1 MKIDLYFSYRS
12 PYSYLI
18 LPRMLKLKE
27 KYDIEINFKVV
38 YPIAIRMPEWF
49 KGKNFFTF
57 FFFKMI
63 DMRLQA
69 KKLGIPFTSKLK
81 PDPIRQNI
89 MTGKI
94 SSHQPYIFDI
104 CHLGQMAQM
113 KGVGMEF
120 AFEVSSLIFGGV
132 ENWNTDENLS
142 AAAKKVGL
150 DLNQLRESVN
160 VHEEEIIE
168 QIKQN
173 QVDQLNAGHHGVPL
187 TVIGDKH
194 FFGQD
199 QFDKIMKTLKENG
212 LKER

>member
-49 KGKNFFTF
+49 EGKNFFTF

-113 KGVGMEF
+113 KGVGREF

-142 AAAKKVGL
+142 EAAKKVGL
-150 DLNQLRESVN
+150 DLTQLRESVN
-160 VHEEEIIE
+160 VHEEEIIG

-199 QFDKIMKTLKENG
+199 QFDKIMETLKEKG

>member
-49 KGKNFFTF
+49 EGKNIFTY
-57 FFFKMI
+57 FFFKVI
-63 DMRLQA
+63 DMRRQA
-69 KKLGIPFTSKLK
+69 KKLGIPFTAKLK

-142 AAAKKVGL
+142 EAAKKVGL
-150 DLNQLRESVN
+150 DLTQLRESVN
-160 VHEEEIIE
+160 VHEEEIIG

-199 QFDKIMKTLKENG
+199 QFDKIMETLKENG

>member
-49 KGKNFFTF
+49 EGKNFFTF

-132 ENWNTDENLS
+132 ENWNNDENLS
-142 AAAKKVGL
+142 EAAKKAGL
-150 DLNQLRESVN
+150 DLTQLRESVN
-160 VHEEEIIE
+160 VHEEEIIG

-199 QFDKIMKTLKENG
+199 QFDKIMETLKENG

>member
-1 MKIDLYFSYRS
+1 
-12 PYSYLI
+12 
-18 LPRMLKLKE
+18 
-27 KYDIEINFKVV
+27 
-38 YPIAIRMPEWF
+38 
-49 KGKNFFTF
+49 
-57 FFFKMI
+57 MI

-142 AAAKKVGL
+142 EAAKKAGL
-150 DLNQLRESVN
+150 DLTQLRESVN
-160 VHEEEIIE
+160 VHEEEIIG

-199 QFDKIMKTLKENG
+199 QFDKIMETLKENG

>member
-18 LPRMLKLKE
+18 LPRMLRLKE

-49 KGKNFFTF
+49 EGKNFFTF

-142 AAAKKVGL
+142 EAAKKVGL

-160 VHEEEIIE
+160 VHEEEIIG

-199 QFDKIMKTLKENG
+199 QFDKIMETLKENG

>member
-49 KGKNFFTF
+49 EGKNFFTF

-142 AAAKKVGL
+142 EAAKKVGL
-150 DLNQLRESVN
+150 DLNQLRESVK
-160 VHEEEIIE
+160 VHEEEIIG

-199 QFDKIMKTLKENG
+199 QFDKIMETLKENG

>member
-27 KYDIEINFKVV
+27 KYDIDINFKVV

-49 KGKNFFTF
+49 KGKNIFTF

-63 DMRLQA
+63 DMRRQA

-142 AAAKKVGL
+142 EAAKKVGL

-160 VHEEEIIE
+160 VHEEEIIG

-199 QFDKIMKTLKENG
+199 QFDKIMETLKENG

>member
-18 LPRMLKLKE
+18 LPRMLRLKE
-27 KYDIEINFKVV
+27 KYNIEINFKVV

-49 KGKNFFTF
+49 EGKNFFTF

-104 CHLGQMAQM
+104 CHLGQMAQI

-142 AAAKKVGL
+142 EAAKKVGL
-150 DLNQLRESVN
+150 DLTQLRESVN
-160 VHEEEIIE
+160 VHEEEIIG

-199 QFDKIMKTLKENG
+199 QFDKIMETLKENG

>member
-49 KGKNFFTF
+49 EGKNFFTF

-132 ENWNTDENLS
+132 ENWNSDENLS
-142 AAAKKVGL
+142 EAAKKVGL

-160 VHEEEIIE
+160 VHEEEIIG

-199 QFDKIMKTLKENG
+199 QFDKIMETLKENG

>member
-27 KYDIEINFKVV
+27 KYDIDVNFKIV

-49 KGKNFFTF
+49 EGKNIFTY

-69 KKLGIPFTSKLK
+69 KKLGIPFTTKLR

-104 CHLGQMAQM
+104 CHLGQMAQI
-113 KGVGMEF
+113 KGVGIEF

-132 ENWNTDENLS
+132 ENWNSDENLS
-142 AAAKKVGL
+142 SAAKKVGL
-150 DLNQLRESVN
+150 DLNQLRESVD
-160 VHEEEIIE
+160 VHEEEIIK

-187 TVIGDKH
+187 TVIGEKY

-199 QFDKIMKTLKENG
+199 QFEKIMETLKENG

>member
-18 LPRMLKLKE
+18 LPRMLKLKK

-49 KGKNFFTF
+49 EGKNIFTY
-57 FFFKMI
+57 FFFKII
-63 DMRLQA
+63 DMRRQA
-69 KKLGIPFTSKLK
+69 KKLGIPFTTKLK

-142 AAAKKVGL
+142 EAAKKVGL
-150 DLNQLRESVN
+150 DLNQLRESVK
-160 VHEEEIIE
+160 VHEEEIIG

>member
-27 KYDIEINFKVV
+27 KYDIDINFKIV

-49 KGKNFFTF
+49 EGKNIFTY

-69 KKLGIPFTSKLK
+69 KKLGIPFTTKLR

-94 SSHQPYIFDI
+94 SNHQPYIFDI
-104 CHLGQMAQM
+104 CHLGQMAQI
-113 KGVGMEF
+113 KGVGIEF
-120 AFEVSSLIFGGV
+120 AFEVSSMIFGGV
-132 ENWNTDENLS
+132 EKWNTDENLS
-142 AAAKKVGL
+142 KAAKKVGL
-150 DLNQLRESVN
+150 DLKQLRESVN
-160 VHEEEIIE
+160 VHEEEIIS

-173 QVDQLNAGHHGVPL
+173 QADQLNAGHHGVPL
-187 TVIGDKH
+187 TVIGEKY

-199 QFDKIMKTLKENG
+199 QFDKIMETLLELG
-212 LKER
+212 LKKT

>member
-27 KYDIEINFKVV
+27 KYDIDINFKIV

-49 KGKNFFTF
+49 EGKNIFTY

-69 KKLGIPFTSKLK
+69 KKLGIPFTTKLR

-142 AAAKKVGL
+142 EAAKKVGL

-160 VHEEEIIE
+160 VHEEEIIG

>member
-49 KGKNFFTF
+49 EGKNFFTF

-104 CHLGQMAQM
+104 CHLGQMAQI

-142 AAAKKVGL
+142 EAAKKVGL
-150 DLNQLRESVN
+150 DLTQLRESVN
-160 VHEEEIIE
+160 VHEEEIIG

-199 QFDKIMKTLKENG
+199 QFDKIMETLKEKG

>member
-27 KYDIEINFKVV
+27 KYDIEINFKIV

-49 KGKNFFTF
+49 EGKNFFTF

-142 AAAKKVGL
+142 EAAKKVGL
-150 DLNQLRESVN
+150 DLTQLRESVN
-160 VHEEEIIE
+160 VHEEEIIG

>member
-49 KGKNFFTF
+49 EGKNIFTY
-57 FFFKMI
+57 FFFKVI
-63 DMRLQA
+63 DMRRQA
-69 KKLGIPFTSKLK
+69 KKLGIPFTAKLK

-142 AAAKKVGL
+142 EAAKKVGL

-160 VHEEEIIE
+160 VHEEEIIG

-199 QFDKIMKTLKENG
+199 QFDKIMETLKEQG

>member
-18 LPRMLKLKE
+18 LPRMLRLKE

-49 KGKNFFTF
+49 EGKNFFTF

-142 AAAKKVGL
+142 EAAKKVGL
-150 DLNQLRESVN
+150 DLIQLRESVN
-160 VHEEEIIE
+160 VHEEEIIG

-199 QFDKIMKTLKENG
+199 QFDKIMETLKENG

>member
-49 KGKNFFTF
+49 EGKNIFTY

-142 AAAKKVGL
+142 EAAKKVGL
-150 DLNQLRESVN
+150 DLTQLRESVN
-160 VHEEEIIE
+160 VHEEEIIG

-199 QFDKIMKTLKENG
+199 QFDKIMETLKENG

>member
-49 KGKNFFTF
+49 EGKNFFTF

-132 ENWNTDENLS
+132 ENWNTDKNLS
-142 AAAKKVGL
+142 EAAKKVGL

-160 VHEEEIIE
+160 VHEKEIIGE
-168 QIKQN
+168 IKQN
-173 QVDQLNAGHHGVPL
+173 QVDQLNAGPHGVPL

>member
-49 KGKNFFTF
+49 EGKNFFTF

-69 KKLGIPFTSKLK
+69 KKLGIPFTSKLN

-142 AAAKKVGL
+142 EAAKKVGL
-150 DLNQLRESVN
+150 DLTQLRESAN
-160 VHEEEIIE
+160 VHEEEIIG

-199 QFDKIMKTLKENG
+199 QFDKIMETLKENG

>member
-49 KGKNFFTF
+49 EGKNFFTF

-142 AAAKKVGL
+142 EAAKKVGL
-150 DLNQLRESVN
+150 DLIQLRESVN
-160 VHEEEIIE
+160 VHEEEIIG

-187 TVIGDKH
+187 TVIGDKY

-199 QFDKIMKTLKENG
+199 QFDKIMETLKEKG

>member
-49 KGKNFFTF
+49 EGKNFFTF

-120 AFEVSSLIFGGV
+120 VFEVSSLIFGGV

-142 AAAKKVGL
+142 EAAKKVGL
-150 DLNQLRESVN
+150 DLKQLRESVN
-160 VHEEEIIE
+160 VHEQEIIG

>member
-27 KYDIEINFKVV
+27 KYDIDVNFKVV

-49 KGKNFFTF
+49 EGKNFFTF

-142 AAAKKVGL
+142 EAAKRVGL
-150 DLNQLRESVN
+150 DLNQLRESVK
-160 VHEEEIIE
+160 VHEEEIIG

-199 QFDKIMKTLKENG
+199 QFDKIMETLKENG

>member
-49 KGKNFFTF
+49 EGKNFFPF

-69 KKLGIPFTSKLK
+69 KKLGIHFTTKLK
-81 PDPIRQNI
+81 PDPIRQNV

-142 AAAKKVGL
+142 EAAKKVGL

-160 VHEEEIIE
+160 VHEEEIIG

-199 QFDKIMKTLKENG
+199 QFDKIMETLKENG

>member
-49 KGKNFFTF
+49 EGKNFFTF

-63 DMRLQA
+63 DMRLKA

-142 AAAKKVGL
+142 EAAKKVGL
-150 DLNQLRESVN
+150 DLIQLRESVN
-160 VHEEEIIE
+160 VHEEEIIG

>member
-1 MKIDLYFSYRS
+1 
-12 PYSYLI
+12 
-18 LPRMLKLKE
+18 MLKLKE

-49 KGKNFFTF
+49 EGKNFFTF

-142 AAAKKVGL
+142 EAAKKVGL
-150 DLNQLRESVN
+150 DLNQLRNSVN
-160 VHEEEIIE
+160 VHEEEIIG

>member
-27 KYDIEINFKVV
+27 KYDIDINFKIV

-49 KGKNFFTF
+49 EGKNIFTY

-69 KKLGIPFTSKLK
+69 KKLGIPFTTKLR

-104 CHLGQMAQM
+104 CHLGQMAQI
-113 KGVGMEF
+113 KGVGIEF

-142 AAAKKVGL
+142 KAAKKVGL
-150 DLNQLRESVN
+150 DLKQLRESVN
-160 VHEEEIIE
+160 VHEEEIIS

-187 TVIGDKH
+187 TVIGDAH

-199 QFDKIMKTLKENG
+199 QFKKIMKTLEENG
-212 LKER
+212 HKER

>member
-49 KGKNFFTF
+49 EGKNFFTF

-142 AAAKKVGL
+142 EAAKKAGL
-150 DLNQLRESVN
+150 DLTQLRESVN
-160 VHEEEIIE
+160 VHEEEIIG

-199 QFDKIMKTLKENG
+199 QFDEIMETLKENG

>member
-27 KYDIEINFKVV
+27 RYDIEINFKVV
-38 YPIAIRMPEWF
+38 YPMAIRMPEWF
-49 KGKNFFTF
+49 EGKNFFTF

-142 AAAKKVGL
+142 QAAKKVGL
-150 DLNQLRESVN
+150 DLIQLRESVN
-160 VHEEEIIE
+160 VHEEEIIG

-199 QFDKIMKTLKENG
+199 QFDKIMETLKENG

>member
-49 KGKNFFTF
+49 EGKNFFTF

-69 KKLGIPFTSKLK
+69 KKLGIPFTSKLN

-142 AAAKKVGL
+142 EAAKKVGL

-160 VHEEEIIE
+160 VHEEEIIG

-199 QFDKIMKTLKENG
+199 QFDKIMETLKENG

>member
-1 MKIDLYFSYRS
+1 
-12 PYSYLI
+12 
-18 LPRMLKLKE
+18 MLKLKE

-49 KGKNFFTF
+49 EGKNFFTF

-69 KKLGIPFTSKLK
+69 KKLGIPFTTKLK

-142 AAAKKVGL
+142 EAAKKVGL

-160 VHEEEIIE
+160 VHEQEIIG

-173 QVDQLNAGHHGVPL
+173 QVDQINAGHHGVPL

>member
-27 KYDIEINFKVV
+27 KYDIEINFKDV
-38 YPIAIRMPEWF
+38 YPIAIRMQEWF
-49 KGKNFFTF
+49 EGQNFFTF

-142 AAAKKVGL
+142 EAAKKVGL

-160 VHEEEIIE
+160 VHEEEIIGH
-168 QIKQN
+168 IKQN

-199 QFDKIMKTLKENG
+199 QFDKIMETLKENG

>member
-49 KGKNFFTF
+49 EGKNFFTF

-104 CHLGQMAQM
+104 CHLGQMAQI

-142 AAAKKVGL
+142 EAAKKVGL

-199 QFDKIMKTLKENG
+199 QFDKIMETLKENG

>member
-49 KGKNFFTF
+49 EGKNFFTF

-142 AAAKKVGL
+142 EAAKKAGL
-150 DLNQLRESVN
+150 DLAQLRESVN
-160 VHEEEIIE
+160 VHEEEIIG

-199 QFDKIMKTLKENG
+199 QFDKIMETLKENG

>member
-49 KGKNFFTF
+49 EGKNFFTF

-120 AFEVSSLIFGGV
+120 AFEVSSLIFG
-132 ENWNTDENLS
+132 
-142 AAAKKVGL
+142 
-150 DLNQLRESVN
+150 
-160 VHEEEIIE
+160 
-168 QIKQN
+168 
-173 QVDQLNAGHHGVPL
+173 
-187 TVIGDKH
+187 
-194 FFGQD
+194 
-199 QFDKIMKTLKENG
+199 
-212 LKER
+212 

>member
-49 KGKNFFTF
+49 EGKNFFTF

-69 KKLGIPFTSKLK
+69 KKLGIPFSSKLK

-104 CHLGQMAQM
+104 CHLGQMAQI

-142 AAAKKVGL
+142 EAAKKVGL

-160 VHEEEIIE
+160 VHEEEIIG

-199 QFDKIMKTLKENG
+199 QFDKIMETLKEKG